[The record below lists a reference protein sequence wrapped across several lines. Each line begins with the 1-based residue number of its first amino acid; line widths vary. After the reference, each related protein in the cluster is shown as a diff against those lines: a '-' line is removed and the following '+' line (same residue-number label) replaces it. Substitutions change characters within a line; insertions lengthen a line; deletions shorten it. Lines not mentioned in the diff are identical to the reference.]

1 MLNIYITN
9 LGKYNEGELMGEWV
23 ALPCNDLESV
33 YERIGI
39 NEEYEEMFITD
50 YESDFEGLQI
60 GEYDNIEDLNEWAE
74 ELEAVD
80 ADVVAAILEAEGGSL
95 EDAISRADDV
105 IFYPGMTLLDVAYE
119 LVDECYDLPEIAQR
133 YFDYEA
139 FARDLSFDGYTETST
154 GTICTY

>member
-9 LGKYNEGELMGEWV
+9 LGKYNEGELIGEWV
-23 ALPCNDLESV
+23 ELPCDDLESV
-33 YERIGI
+33 CERIGI
-39 NEEYEEMFITD
+39 NEEHEEMFITD

-60 GEYDNIEDLNEWAE
+60 GEYDNIEELNEWAE
-74 ELEAVD
+74 ELEGVD
-80 ADVVAAILEAEGGSL
+80 AEVVAAILEAEGGSL
-95 EDAISRADDV
+95 GDAISRADDV

-139 FARDLSFDGYTETST
+139 FARDLSFDGYTETSN

>member
-9 LGKYNEGELMGEWV
+9 LGKYNEGELVGEWV
-23 ALPCNDLESV
+23 NLPCDDLESV

-39 NEEYEEMFITD
+39 NEKYEEMFITD

-105 IFYPGMTLLDVAYE
+105 MFYPGMSLLDVAYE
-119 LVDECYDLPEIAQR
+119 LVEECYDLPEIAQR

-154 GTICTY
+154 GTIFTY

>member
-9 LGKYNEGELMGEWV
+9 LGKYNEGELIGEWV
-23 ALPCNDLESV
+23 SLPCNDLDAV
-33 YERIGI
+33 YDRIGI

-50 YESDFEGLQI
+50 YESDLEGLQI
-60 GEYDNIEDLNEWAE
+60 GEYDNIEDLNEWAG

-105 IFYPGMTLLDVAYE
+105 MFYPGMTLLDVAYE